1 HRFVLIRVHSWIS
14 FFCVMHD
21 ILLHLLLALVAVLV
35 VGRLLGKLFAYVG
48 QPPVMGEVVGGIL
61 LGPSLLGPDLSALIL
76 PPEVGPYLGL
86 VAQLGVVLY
95 MFLVG
100 LELDVQFLRSRAR

>member
-1 HRFVLIRVHSWIS
+1 ECTRIDTNKAIALIRVDSCA
-14 FFCVMHD
+14 FVDLFPQRAMHN

-61 LGPSLLGPDLSALIL
+61 LGPSLLGPELSALVL
-76 PPEVGPYLGL
+76 PPEVGPYLG
-86 VAQLGVVLY
+86 VL
-95 MFLVG
+95 
-100 LELDVQFLRSRAR
+100 